1 MKEIDQIKSKKFK
14 EVHVGLVVLFSL
26 LTLGVY
32 LGYWFLSRRHT
43 IREYEGS
50 QVIPFKWWR
59 VFVIL
64 LTLSFLYKFFGPIFL
79 TPYGNAIFDSIDMIF
94 SYYFLGILYY
104 SVFRLKTI
112 LEETYEEKLFAP
124 WLLVL
129 FHVWYIQYKLNR
141 LGDVDINEK
150 TFTPQMAK

>member
-1 MKEIDQIKSKKFK
+1 MTEIEQTTAGGFK
-14 EVHVGLVVLFSL
+14 QVHVALVVLFSI

-32 LGYWFLSRRHT
+32 LAYWFISRRHA
-43 IREYEGS
+43 IKEYEGS
-50 QVIPFKWWR
+50 QFVPFKWWGIFL
-59 VFVIL
+59 VL
-64 LTLSFLYKFFGPIFL
+64 LSLSFLYKFIGPVFL
-79 TPYGNAIFDSIDMIF
+79 TPYGVALFDSIDMIF

-112 LEETYEEKLFAP
+112 LEDAHKEKLFAS

-129 FHVWYIQYKLNR
+129 FHVWYIQYKLNK

-150 TFTPQMAK
+150 AFAPQMAK